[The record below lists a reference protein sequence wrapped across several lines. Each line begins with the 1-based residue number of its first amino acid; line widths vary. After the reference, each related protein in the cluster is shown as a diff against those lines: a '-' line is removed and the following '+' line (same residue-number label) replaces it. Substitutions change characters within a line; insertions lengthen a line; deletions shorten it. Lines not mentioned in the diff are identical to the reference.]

1 VNALLPVADDR
12 PIWDIWLSSL
22 HLPAMAVAVELSIFD
37 ALAAGPL
44 TVVQLCERLH
54 LRPQRCEILLRMLDS
69 LGLLVK
75 HDETYQLAAVA
86 RDYLVKDGPFFWGHV
101 WAAQVSAVQIRL
113 REALKFEP
121 GEPGGRPVEGW
132 ESGKMTDEMAA
143 TVTRMMNSHSMGASQ
158 GLARSGVNKDDR
170 RLLDVG
176 GGSGCFSIA
185 LAQQHRTMRC
195 TIMDLAP
202 VCRLAN
208 DYIRAAQLSD
218 RVDTLAVDM
227 FREAWPQGYDAVFFS
242 NIFHDWSPTVCA
254 ALASKTLRILPD
266 GGHIRVHEML
276 LDDTGAHPR
285 TTAAFSTL
293 MLAGTKGQQFT
304 FAELAQI
311 LTGAGFV
318 DVTAT
323 PTYGYYSLISA
334 RKPSR

>member
-1 VNALLPVADDR
+1 VNALPVADDR
-12 PIWDIWLSSL
+12 AIWDIWLSQL

-37 ALAAGPL
+37 TLAAGPL
-44 TVVQLCERLH
+44 TVERLCERLH
-54 LRPQRCEILLRMLDS
+54 LQPQRCEILLRMLDS
-69 LGLLVK
+69 LGLLIK
-75 HDETYQLAAVA
+75 HQETYQLSRVA
-86 RDYLVKDGPFFWGHV
+86 RDYLLKDGPFFWGHV
-101 WAAQVSAVQIRL
+101 WAAQATPVQIRL

-132 ESGKMTDEMAA
+132 ESGQMTDEMAT
-143 TVTRMMNSHSMGASQ
+143 TVTRMMNSHSLGAAH
-158 GLARSGVNKDDR
+158 GLARSGATEGDR

-185 LAQQHRTMRC
+185 LAQQHRSLRC

-208 DYIRAAQLSD
+208 EYIRAAQLSD
-218 RVDTLAVDM
+218 RVGTLPVDM

-242 NIFHDWSPTVCA
+242 NIFHDWSPKVCA
-254 ALASKTLRILPD
+254 DLAAKSYRILPE
-266 GGHIRVHEML
+266 GGHIRLHEML
-276 LDDTGAHPR
+276 LDGTGAHPR
-285 TTAAFSTL
+285 TTAAFSVL

-318 DVTAT
+318 DVAAT
-323 PTYGYYSLISA
+323 PTYGYYSLVSA
-334 RKPSR
+334 RKPSRS

>member
-1 VNALLPVADDR
+1 VNALLPVSDDR
-12 PIWDIWLSSL
+12 PMWDIWLSAV

-37 ALAAGPL
+37 TLASGPL
-44 TVVQLCERLH
+44 TVVQLCERLR

-75 HDETYQLAAVA
+75 HDATYQLTSVA
-86 RDYLVKDGPFFWGHV
+86 RDYLLKDSPFFWGHV
-101 WAAQVSAVQIRL
+101 WDAQVSPAQIRL
-113 REALKFEP
+113 RAALKFEP
-121 GEPGGRPVEGW
+121 TEPGGRPVEGW
-132 ESGKMTDEMAA
+132 EAGQMTDEMAGA
-143 TVTRMMNSHSMGASQ
+143 VTRMMNSHSMPAAH
-158 GLARSGVNKDDR
+158 GLARSGAAEGDR

-185 LAQQHRTMRC
+185 LAQQHRTLRC

-208 DYIRAAQLSD
+208 DYIRAAQVSD

-254 ALASKTLRILPD
+254 DLASKSFQILPER
-266 GGHIRVHEML
+266 GHIRLHEML
-276 LDDTGAHPR
+276 LDGTGAHP
-285 TTAAFSTL
+285 TTAAAFSVL
-293 MLAGTKGQQFT
+293 MLGGTKGQQFT

-318 DVTAT
+318 DVAAT
-323 PTYGYYSLISA
+323 PTYGYYSLVSA